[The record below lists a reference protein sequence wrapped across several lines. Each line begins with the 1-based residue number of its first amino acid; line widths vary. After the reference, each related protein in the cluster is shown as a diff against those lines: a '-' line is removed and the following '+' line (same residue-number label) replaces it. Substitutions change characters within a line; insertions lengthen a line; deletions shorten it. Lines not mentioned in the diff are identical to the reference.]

1 ERTLGLAR
9 RLTWAASSGDLDDA
23 RLDGLEAIGYLRIV
37 AGHDQ
42 LRRAGE
48 TVDRVE
54 GREHLG
60 QARDD
65 LHGLPRLD
73 VVIEVRGVGREH
85 DGAAPRF
92 HADDLE
98 PRGVSADAV
107 DAQARPHLVIALD
120 DPDLVAVVQGRQ
132 VRQR

>member
-1 ERTLGLAR
+1 MFRPPRTAGSRKSRCSSARSSSRHGRNTMRGVSTAMALGLAR
-9 RLTWAASSGDLDDA
+9 RLTWAAYSGDLDDA

-48 TVDRVE
+48 AVDRVE

-73 VVIEVRGVGREH
+73 VVIEVRRVGRE
-85 DGAAPRF
+85 DRKST
-92 HADDLE
+92 
-98 PRGVSADAV
+98 R
-107 DAQARPHLVIALD
+107 
-120 DPDLVAVVQGRQ
+120 
-132 VRQR
+132 